1 MEGAEVVP
9 RLERHHCAVTEV
21 VKPTILEAG
30 PAKQVGLSVL
40 RKHHA
45 CSVVALELGDGA
57 GHLALTRVLQSRLSL
72 RDPFG
77 PDLTTFPRWSTRD
90 VLNSNRRSA
99 QTLLADRNRSVC
111 CFAHAPSVA
120 SVPHCCPGR
129 IIASPPG
136 MKTSL
141 QTWFSGRWSAG
152 MGSAYWK
159 ALPMRSIA
167 RLLVPVFILSC
178 GFGFAI
184 DLLLLNYQPLARGFF
199 WPVSSGMFS
208 TVTTAA
214 RMKRLRRLVPVL
226 ILMTLVGLWLGVRI
240 SFHSP
245 ASPDMEAL
253 KRRVVLDASGILVG
267 TILGYR
273 LLVDFIRTEGVA
285 TLRMQ
290 TELALAHGIQA
301 TLVPTLSFQVGRFEA
316 YGKSIPSTEMGGD
329 LIDAVE
335 RDGRL
340 LAYVADI
347 SGHGLAAGQLMGMLK
362 TAIHVALQFRQEP
375 VAVMESADRV
385 LPAVKE
391 ANMYATLAL
400 LYFDGSSEA
409 EYSLAGHP
417 PILHYRAPT
426 GDIARLA
433 MEQFPLGLIPG
444 GRYSSRRVSYS
455 PRDLFL
461 MMTDGISEV
470 PNESDEEFGLDR
482 LELLLR
488 NNAGQPLPQLWEL
501 IMGDVTRHG
510 LQQDDQTLLLLR
522 VIT

>member
-1 MEGAEVVP
+1 
-9 RLERHHCAVTEV
+9 
-21 VKPTILEAG
+21 
-30 PAKQVGLSVL
+30 
-40 RKHHA
+40 
-45 CSVVALELGDGA
+45 
-57 GHLALTRVLQSRLSL
+57 
-72 RDPFG
+72 
-77 PDLTTFPRWSTRD
+77 
-90 VLNSNRRSA
+90 
-99 QTLLADRNRSVC
+99 
-111 CFAHAPSVA
+111 
-120 SVPHCCPGR
+120 
-129 IIASPPG
+129 

-141 QTWFSGRWSAG
+141 QTWFSGRWAAG
-152 MGSAYWK
+152 MGSAYWQ
-159 ALPMRSIA
+159 ALPMRSMG
-167 RLLVPVFILSC
+167 RLLAPAFILSG

-199 WPVSSGMFS
+199 WPVYSGTLA
-208 TVTTAA
+208 TVTLAA
-214 RMKRLRRLVPVL
+214 RIKRLRRLVPVL
-226 ILMTLVGLWLGVRI
+226 LLMTLAGLWLGVRI

-245 ASPDMEAL
+245 APPDVEAL
-253 KRRVVLDASGILVG
+253 KRRVVFDAIGVLVG
-267 TILGYR
+267 TVLGYR

-285 TLRMQ
+285 TVRMQ

-301 TLVPTLSFQVGRFEA
+301 TLVPTLSLRVDRFEV

-335 RDGRL
+335 SDGTL

-362 TAIHVALQFRQEP
+362 TAIRVSLQFRQEP
-375 VAVMESADRV
+375 VAVLESADRV

-433 MEQFPLGLIPG
+433 MEQFPLGLMPG
-444 GRYSSRRVSYS
+444 GRYSSQRVTYS

-470 PNESDEEFGLDR
+470 PNASDEEFGLDR

-501 IMGDVTRHG
+501 IMGEVKRHG
-510 LQQDDQTLLLLR
+510 VQQDDQTLLLLR
-522 VIT
+522 VVT